1 MKRLSTLAC
10 VAAAAGLVLLA
21 CGDVPTL
28 ADGIAYITRIER
40 PSTSI
45 EVGDQLRDSLGMVA
59 RLRVRA
65 FDSDNKPV
73 PNVTPVYVV
82 TSAPRGF
89 TIAADGA
96 VSAAGD
102 TLGTAIFVAR
112 VSERLQTIAETLFV
126 VQPADSI
133 AASARVDTISATN
146 GSSLLQVTVSGVFRG
161 TRSPVRGIVVRYRI
175 DSILPS
181 RPVDS
186 TKFVFTEPE
195 PGHPTRAV
203 DTTDASGIA
212 SRTLGVVLSPGITAI
227 AVTATAT
234 SLRGHPLRG
243 GPVRFLVPVK

>member
-89 TIAADGA
+89 TIGADGA

-181 RPVDS
+181 RLVDS
-186 TKFVFTEPE
+186 TKFVFTAPE
-195 PGHPTRAV
+195 PGHPTRAS

-234 SLRGHPLRG
+234 SLRGHPLHG

>member
-1 MKRLSTLAC
+1 MKRRSTRAC
-10 VAAAAGLVLLA
+10 VAAAAGLVVLA

-40 PSTSI
+40 PSTAL
-45 EVGDQLRDSLGMVA
+45 EVGDQLRDSLGIVA

-65 FDSDNKPV
+65 FDSENKPV
-73 PNVTPVYVV
+73 PNVTPIYVV

-89 TIAADGA
+89 SIGADGA
-96 VSAAGD
+96 VSAGD